1 MNQSVKR
8 MMNIFLAALAA
19 CGLILILQGCGGK
32 KAEEEK
38 SGTAGNALTAKKAK
52 QKVKKERPKKRQ
64 PDIIL
69 LSVDTL
75 RADVLRA
82 VNPEASKLPGID
94 AFCRNA
100 AVFKNA
106 ISTASWT
113 LPAHAS
119 MLTGLYPHHHA
130 ATDKRASI
138 LPGVRTLAGMLSD
151 AGYSTVGFTDGGYV
165 NRKYG
170 FSRGFDIY
178 DTWQGKKN
186 LVPRKKL
193 PRRGRWHRMPGS
205 RLFDRALAFLK
216 HRKDRKKPVF
226 MFLHTFAVHDYF
238 RVHPWATKE
247 LKDSKIK
254 NEKFYRRCQKGAG
267 KCTQAEWDRM
277 YRLYLADLRHLD
289 AGFAHLT
296 SELKK
301 LKMFRKTYLILTSD
315 HGEGFDAVNGRIHHG
330 GRLHRDQLN
339 VPLIIRGPRVKER
352 RIDQIV
358 SLVDLMPT
366 ILKMAGLDIPAE
378 LDGRSLMPFLGRKR
392 AKPDPVDHMAFEHFY
407 RWSTKGVRY
416 EASSVQQ
423 MPFMSAAVKGNYWYI
438 NDASGKKSSER
449 LYLNAEDALQRK
461 SIAAKSDQTSISRKI
476 ITETLKTSVKIKGRK
491 HMDPKV
497 VEQLKALGYID

>member
-1 MNQSVKR
+1 ML
-8 MMNIFLAALAA
+8 NICFAVLAA
-19 CGLILILQGCGGK
+19 CGVILFLQGCGGK
-32 KAEEEK
+32 KAEEDESRK
-38 SGTAGNALTAKKAK
+38 TADALTVK
-52 QKVKKERPKKRQ
+52 KVKQRAEKTKPKKKL

-82 VNPEASKLPGID
+82 INPEASKLPGID
-94 AFCRNA
+94 AFCKKA
-100 AVFKNA
+100 AVFTNA
-106 ISTASWT
+106 VSTASWT

-119 MLTGLYPHHHA
+119 MLTGLYPHHHG

-138 LPGVRTLAGMLSD
+138 LPGAGTLARTLSD

-178 DTWQGKKN
+178 DTWQGKKD
-186 LVPRKKL
+186 LVPLKKL
-193 PRRGRWHRMPGS
+193 PRRGRWHRLPGS
-205 RLFDRALAFLK
+205 RLFDRARAFLEN
-216 HRKDRKKPVF
+216 RKDRKRPVF

-238 RVHPWATKE
+238 RVHPWATEE
-247 LKDSKIK
+247 LKDSRIK
-254 NEKFYRRCQKGAG
+254 DEKFYRRCQKGTG

-289 AGFAHLT
+289 AGFIHLT
-296 SELKK
+296 NELKK
-301 LKMFRKTYLILTSD
+301 LKMFRKTYFILTSD

-339 VPLIIRGPRVKER
+339 VPLIIRGPRVKRR

-366 ILKMAGLDIPAE
+366 ILEMAGLDIPGK

-423 MPFMSAAVKGNYWYI
+423 MPFMSAVVKGDHWYI
-438 NDASGKKSSER
+438 NNASGKKSREI
-449 LYLNAEDALQRK
+449 LYLNAEDAAQK
-461 SIAAKSDQTSISRKI
+461 KNIAAASDQTPVFRKT
-476 ITETLKTSVKIKGRK
+476 ITQTLKTSVSIKGRK
-491 HMDPKV
+491 HVDPEIMD
-497 VEQLKALGYID
+497 QLKALGYID